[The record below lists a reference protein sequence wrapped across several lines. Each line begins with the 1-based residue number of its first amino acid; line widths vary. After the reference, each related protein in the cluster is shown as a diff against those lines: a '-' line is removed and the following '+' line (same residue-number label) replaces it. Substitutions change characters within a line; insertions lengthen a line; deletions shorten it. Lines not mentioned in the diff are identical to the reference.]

1 MKTMTEIRPVPSLRG
16 NPDHRCRISHT
27 CMSRIVQSF
36 TVRGQQNST
45 HACIPVYLFRVQ
57 YFTTCVIVLT
67 RDTSHVR
74 LSSHI
79 NASFLPTG
87 YPGFQTATYTSR
99 SYAGITPGYTYQ
111 FPGNR
116 NILYAP
122 CTPRTILFK
131 ILFLGIKIQP
141 SLVDVHP
148 LEVPGAH

>member
-36 TVRGQQNST
+36 TVRGQQNNT
-45 HACIPVYLFRVQ
+45 HACIPIYLFRVQ

-67 RDTSHVR
+67 RDTSHVH

-122 CTPRTILFK
+122 CTLRTIFFK